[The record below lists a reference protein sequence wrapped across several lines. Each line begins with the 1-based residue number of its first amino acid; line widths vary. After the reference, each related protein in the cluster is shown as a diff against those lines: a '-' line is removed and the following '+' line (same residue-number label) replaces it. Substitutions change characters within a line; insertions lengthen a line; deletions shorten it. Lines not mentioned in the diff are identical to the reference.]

1 MGQRGPAPS
10 YLTANYKDKAALRRA
25 ARAQALKKKGYTIQE
40 IRAELGKSERTIC
53 YYLKVNLNASIVRGL
68 EEDEERRDGR
78 ADLIPPP
85 IEITE
90 GINAVSFCEDPAYL
104 NFKLNPMQALILKAF
119 YSLELTDEEL
129 AILEDL
135 VKRGKTTWNPEE
147 KYRELVVVAGMKGG
161 KTTLASVIA
170 CYEEFSLYRLG
181 DPLKAYGFPEGE
193 QIYII
198 NVATSGEQA
207 EDTIYAKTVAR
218 IRNSPFYDLRPYEE
232 VGKTVKFKDDGVR
245 IRCGHSNSASIVGKI
260 AKLVLYDELARFKDK
275 GGKNSAEEVY
285 TGLSRSVE
293 PFEED
298 GKIVSISSP
307 IWDKDKIMRL
317 YRLSSEIPNMLGFM
331 LATWEMNQRLPKV
344 RFQWEF
350 KKNPEAAQRDFGA
363 DPSKPKERYYRV
375 PPKIEETFERMKG
388 NPSPIRKDGTLVSKE
403 EFHGN
408 PEFDYYLHGDPS
420 ARNDAFG
427 LSLGHRLGDYV
438 YLDFVYGFEAGE
450 GEVDVDEIKNII
462 LELLNRGF
470 RIKKATFDT
479 WAAVSV
485 WQALQ
490 GRGVQPRNLYV
501 LKEQHDALK
510 QAIYGDYLMGYPHE
524 KLKTEIKELI
534 LLRGMKVDHPSG
546 GSKDLVDAAAAVT
559 FHCMQEETVEVA
571 SGRKDPEPEEYVLA
585 GIRQEREQG
594 YEKKM
599 VKGGI
604 DFERVEHPWR
614 RGRLWR

>member
-1 MGQRGPAPS
+1 MGRRGPAPS

-25 ARAQALKKKGYTIQE
+25 ARAQALQKKGYTIRE
-40 IRAELGKSERTIC
+40 IMAELGKSERTIC
-53 YYLKVNLNASIVRGL
+53 YYLKVNLNASIMRGL

-85 IEITE
+85 IEIKE
-90 GINAVSFCEDPAYL
+90 GINAVSFCEDPTYL

-119 YSLELTDEEL
+119 YSLELTGEEL
-129 AILEDL
+129 KILEDL
-135 VKRGKTTWNPEE
+135 VERGKTTWRPEG

-181 DPLKAYGFPEGE
+181 DPLKAYGFPKGE

-218 IRNSPFYDLRPYEE
+218 IRSSPFYDLRPYEE
-232 VGKTVKFKDDGVR
+232 VGKTVKFKDNGVR

-293 PFEED
+293 PFGED

-307 IWDKDKIMRL
+307 IWEKDKIMSL
-317 YRLSSEIPNMLGFM
+317 YGLSAEIPNMLGFK

-363 DPSKPKERYYRV
+363 DPSKPKEAYYRV
-375 PPKIEETFERMKG
+375 PSRVEAMYEKCKDHS
-388 NPSPIRKDGTLVSKE
+388 SPIDSKGRLKDD
-403 EFHGN
+403 FRPN
-408 PEFDYYLHGDPS
+408 PEFDYYLHGDPA

-427 LSLGHRLGDYV
+427 LSLAHRLGNRVIMD
-438 YLDFVYGFEAGE
+438 LAHAFEATE
-450 GEVDVDEIKNII
+450 GEIDVEEIKNII
-462 LELLNRGF
+462 LELIKRGF
-470 RIKKATFDT
+470 KIKKATFDT
-479 WAAVSV
+479 WGAVVV
-485 WQALQ
+485 WQALRAK
-490 GRGVQPRNLYV
+490 GIKPENLYV
-501 LKEQHDALK
+501 LKEQHDELK
-510 QAIYGDYLMGYPHE
+510 LAIYDDYLEGHFPK
-524 KLKTEIKELI
+524 KLKDEIKELI
-534 LLRGMKVDHPSG
+534 LLRGLKVDHRSG

-571 SGRKDPEPEEYVLA
+571 SGHKDPESEEYVLA
-585 GIRQEREQG
+585 GIRREREQG

>member
-1 MGQRGPAPS
+1 LVSLGFRVGDPS
-10 YLTANYKDKAALRRA
+10 PRQKTALRKAAQ
-25 ARAQALKKKGYTIQE
+25 AQAFRKKGYTIRE
-40 IRAELGKSERTIC
+40 IMSELGRSKRMVE
-53 YYLKVNLNASIVRGL
+53 YYLRVDLNASMMQAI
-68 EEDEERRDGR
+68 EEIRKETKE
-78 ADLIPPP
+78 DLSPPP
-85 IEITE
+85 IEIKE
-90 GINAVSFCEDPAYL
+90 GIDAVSFCEEPAYL
-104 NFKLNPMQALILKAF
+104 NFRLNPMQKLILKAF

-135 VKRGKTTWNPEE
+135 AKRGKTTWKPGG

-232 VGKTVKFKDDGVR
+232 VGKTVKFKDNGVR

-307 IWDKDKIMRL
+307 IWDKDKIMQL
-317 YRLSSEIPNMLGFM
+317 YRLSGEIPNMLGFM

-363 DPSKPKERYYRV
+363 DPSKPKEAYYRIPV
-375 PPKIEETFERMKG
+375 RVETMYEKCKG
-388 NPSPIRKDGTLVSKE
+388 YASPIDSMGRLRDDFKP
-403 EFHGN
+403 N
-408 PEFDYYLHGDPS
+408 PEFDYYLHGDPA

-427 LSLGHRLGDYV
+427 LSLAHRLGSRVIID
-438 YLDFVYGFEAGE
+438 LAHAFEAVTGE
-450 GEVDVDEIKNII
+450 IDVNEIKNII
-462 LELLNRGF
+462 LELIKRGF
-470 RIKKATFDT
+470 KIKKATFDT
-479 WAAVSV
+479 WGVVVV
-485 WQALQ
+485 WQALKAKNIE
-490 GRGVQPRNLYV
+490 PENLYV
-501 LKEQHDALK
+501 LKEQHDELK
-510 QAIYGDYLMGYPHE
+510 MAIYDDYLKGHFPG
-524 KLKTEIKELI
+524 KLKDEIKALI
-534 LLRGMKVDHPSG
+534 LLKGMKVDHPSG
-546 GSKDLVDAAAAVT
+546 GSKDMVDAVAAVT
-559 FHCMQEETVEVA
+559 WHCMQEETVEVA
-571 SGRKDPEPEEYVLA
+571 SGGKDPEAEEQA
-585 GIRQEREQG
+585 EGRFFG
-594 YEKKM
+594 
-599 VKGGI
+599 
-604 DFERVEHPWR
+604 R
-614 RGRLWR
+614 RRLWM